1 MTTLLPLQNIRS
13 SRCVSIVLEPQAP
26 IGQLGLALCPF
37 PFLPK
42 LLIRFYHR
50 APPVLTAPADRQVL
64 PLVANMSNPNALF
77 LLADHIKLSLLER
90 KRAQALNLQSDSQD
104 GHLSRS
110 LDQFRDG
117 LEALQTEQQRLHE
130 AGDDAKAATI
140 ADSLPGLQKQFD
152 DLTSQFHGFSAPSS
166 NSTLTQPND
175 PALAADFAHASNT
188 STSPPLAS
196 SSSRQAPAKKSLRS
210 SSGTST
216 PTGGSS
222 KTVRFQDNSNSNA
235 SASASNSADDDA
247 AAARLFNQPYRD
259 DPDGPEGYRDTAEGL
274 ADNVQVHAYHSRILR
289 EQDDQLDRLGESIS
303 RQRELSMQIGDELDD
318 QVAMLE
324 DQEAL
329 VDRHASR
336 LDRARR
342 QVGRIARS
350 AGESKQM
357 IAIIVLIVI
366 LVLLIAVLK

>member
-1 MTTLLPLQNIRS
+1 
-13 SRCVSIVLEPQAP
+13 
-26 IGQLGLALCPF
+26 
-37 PFLPK
+37 
-42 LLIRFYHR
+42 
-50 APPVLTAPADRQVL
+50 
-64 PLVANMSNPNALF
+64 LF
-77 LLADHIKLSLLER
+77 LNHS
-90 KRAQALNLQSDSQD
+90 
-104 GHLSRS
+104 
-110 LDQFRDG
+110 
-117 LEALQTEQQRLHE
+117 
-130 AGDDAKAATI
+130 KAAAI

-152 DLTSQFHGFSAPSS
+152 DLTSQFHGFSAPST

-175 PALAADFAHASNT
+175 PALAADFAHATNT
-188 STSPPLAS
+188 SASPPLPS
-196 SSSRQAPAKKSLRS
+196 SSSLHPPAKKSLRN
-210 SSGTST
+210 SGTST
-216 PTGGSS
+216 PTGSS
-222 KTVRFQDNSNSNA
+222 KTVRFQDNNNNAGGSSNA
-235 SASASNSADDDA
+235 AALDDEA
-247 AAARLFNQPYRD
+247 AASARLFNQPYRD
-259 DPDGPEGYRDTAEGL
+259 DPDGPEGYRDTAEGM
-274 ADNVQVHAYHSRILR
+274 DNVQVHAYHSRILR

-366 LVLLIAVLK
+366 LILLIAVLK

>member
-1 MTTLLPLQNIRS
+1 
-13 SRCVSIVLEPQAP
+13 
-26 IGQLGLALCPF
+26 
-37 PFLPK
+37 
-42 LLIRFYHR
+42 
-50 APPVLTAPADRQVL
+50 
-64 PLVANMSNPNALF
+64 MSNPNALF

-117 LEALQTEQQRLHE
+117 LEALQTEQQRLQE

-152 DLTSQFHGFSAPSS
+152 DLTSQFHGFSAPST

-188 STSPPLAS
+188 STSPPLPS
-196 SSSRQAPAKKSLRS
+196 SSSLHPPAKKSLRNG
-210 SSGTST
+210 GTST
-216 PTGGSS
+216 PTGSS
-222 KTVRFQDNSNSNA
+222 KTVRFQDNNA
-235 SASASNSADDDA
+235 SAAALDEEA
-247 AAARLFNQPYRD
+247 AASAQLFNQPYRD

-303 RQRELSMQIGDELDD
+303 RQRELSMQIGDELDG
-318 QVAMLE
+318 QVALLE

-336 LDRARR
+336 LERARR